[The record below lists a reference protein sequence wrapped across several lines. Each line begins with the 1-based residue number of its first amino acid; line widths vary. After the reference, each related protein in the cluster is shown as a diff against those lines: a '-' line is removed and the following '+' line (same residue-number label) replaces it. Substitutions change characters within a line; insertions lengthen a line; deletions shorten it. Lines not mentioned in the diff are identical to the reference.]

1 MKKSDAV
8 VVSDAY
14 LPKKKSF
21 AKTLVA
27 NIPFLIMILPGFIAL
42 LLFAYKPFTGLLIAF
57 QDYRPRVGVWG
68 SEWADNYG
76 MANFIKLFGNYKFAP
91 VLKNTFYISF
101 LRIVFGW
108 PMPIILALLLN
119 EIRCGWFKK
128 LAQTLTY
135 IPHFFSW
142 VILGGIFKMLFSA
155 VGPVNTILTS
165 LGLEAVPFFSN
176 NTAFLVLLIT
186 TYIWHSMGSGAIVY
200 IAALAGVDES
210 LYEAAYIDGAGKMKQ
225 VIYITLPSIMGTI
238 TTVFILSLSTVL
250 NVGFDQIFNMYNY
263 SVYEVADVL
272 DTYSYT
278 LLMRSEWEL
287 GTVLGIFKSV
297 VGLFFVLTSNWVLS
311 KISDGEYGV
320 L

>member
-14 LPKKKSF
+14 LPKKKPF
-21 AKTLVA
+21 VKTLVA
-27 NIPFLIMILPGFIAL
+27 NIPLLIMLLPGFIAL

-57 QDYRPRVGVWG
+57 QDYRPRVGIWG
-68 SEWADNYG
+68 SGWADNNG
-76 MANFIKLFGNYKFAP
+76 MEHFITLFSNYKFIP

-101 LRIVFGW
+101 LRMVFGW
-108 PMPIILALLLN
+108 PMPIVLALLLN

-142 VILGGIFKMLFSA
+142 VIMGGIFKMLFSA
-155 VGPVNTILTS
+155 VGPVNTILQS
-165 LGLEAVPFFSN
+165 LGMEAIPFFSD
-176 NTAFLVLLIT
+176 NTAFLTLLIAT
-186 TYIWHSMGSGAIVY
+186 ASWAGLGSGAIVY

-210 LYEAAYIDGAGKMKQ
+210 LYEAAYIDGATKMKQ
-225 VIYITLPSIMGTI
+225 VIHITLPSILGTI
-238 TTVFILSLSTVL
+238 ITVFILHLSSIL
-250 NVGFDQIFNMYNY
+250 SVGFDQIFNMYNY
-263 SVYEVADVL
+263 SVYEVADVI

-278 LLMRSEWEL
+278 LLMRSEWSL
-287 GTVLGIFKSV
+287 GTALGIFKSL
-297 VGLFFVLTSNWVLS
+297 VGLFFVLTSNWLAN
-311 KISDGEYGV
+311 KMSDGEYGI